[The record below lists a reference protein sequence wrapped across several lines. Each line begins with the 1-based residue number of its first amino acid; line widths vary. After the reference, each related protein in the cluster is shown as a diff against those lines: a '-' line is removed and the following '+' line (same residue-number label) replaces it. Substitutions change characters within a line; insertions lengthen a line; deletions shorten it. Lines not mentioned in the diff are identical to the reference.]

1 MKKVRT
7 RFAPSPTGYMHIGNL
22 RTALYEYLVA
32 KKDNGDFILRIED
45 TDQNR
50 LVEGSVDII
59 YDTLNQVGLHYDE
72 GPDRPGD
79 FGPYVQSERLPMYKK
94 YADELVEKGGAH
106 VCFCDETVIQAQ
118 RDAAEAAGVPFK
130 FQDPCHHLSIEDIN
144 ARKANEAFVIRQTI
158 LPGASTVFHDEVYGD
173 IEVDREI
180 LDEQV
185 LLKSD
190 GFPTYNFANV
200 IDDHQ
205 MEISHVVRGNEYLS
219 STPKYNLIYESFGWE
234 KPKYVHL
241 PPVMKDEQ
249 HKLSKRNGD
258 ASFQDLVSKGYLPE
272 AILNYIA
279 LLGWSPET
287 NQEIY
292 TLEELTKVF
301 SVARISKS
309 PAIFDIDKLKWM
321 NGMYLRAM
329 SLEQFHTLCL
339 PYYKDS
345 IKRECDLME
354 VSKILQQRL
363 TILSEIVEMVD
374 FIDTLADYD
383 STMFYHPKMKTNRE
397 ISILALEESLKV
409 YATIENWNSVDEIH
423 QKLSETPARLGVK
436 NGQFYWPIRTAVT
449 GKQFTPGGALEIP
462 YILGKEETIRRTHI
476 GLEKLRQ
483 AME

>member
-22 RTALYEYLVA
+22 RTALYAYLVA
-32 KKDNGDFILRIED
+32 KKDDGDFILRIED

-59 YDTLNQVGLHYDE
+59 YDTLNRVGLHYDE

-79 FGPYVQSERLPMYKK
+79 FGPYVQSERLPMYKT
-94 YADELVEKGGAH
+94 YADELIEKGGAH
-106 VCFCDETVIQAQ
+106 ICFCDESVIQSQ
-118 RDAAEAAGVPFK
+118 RDVAEKAGIPFK
-130 FQDPCHHLSIEDIN
+130 FQDPCHHLSKQDLN
-144 ARKANEAFVIRQTI
+144 ARMANEAYVIRQTI
-158 LPGASTVFHDEVYGD
+158 LPGATTVYHDEVYGD
-173 IEVDREI
+173 IEVDRDI

-200 IDDHQ
+200 VDDHQ
-205 MEISHVVRGNEYLS
+205 MAISHVVRGNEYLS

-234 KPKYVHL
+234 KPKYIHL

-258 ASFQDLVSKGYLPE
+258 ASFQDLQAKGYLPA

-292 TLEELTKVF
+292 TLDELTKAF
-301 SVARISKS
+301 SISRISKS
-309 PAIFDIDKLKWM
+309 PAIFDIEKLTWM

-329 SLEQFHTLCL
+329 TLDDFHALCL
-339 PYYKDS
+339 PYYIEAIVRD
-345 IKRECDLME
+345 CDLKE

-363 TILSEIVEMVD
+363 SILSEIPEMVN
-374 FIDTLADYD
+374 FIDNLADYD
-383 STMFYHPKMKTNRE
+383 VSMFYHPKMKTNRE

-409 YATIENWNSVDEIH
+409 YEAIENWDSVDELH

-462 YILGKEETIRRTHI
+462 YILGKDETIRRTLV

-483 AME
+483 SED

>member
-79 FGPYVQSERLPMYKK
+79 FGPYVQSERLSIYKK
-94 YADELVEKGGAH
+94 YADELVQKGGAH
-106 VCFCDETVIQAQ
+106 VCFCDESVIQAQ

-130 FQDPCHHLSIEDIN
+130 FQDPCHHLSKQEIET
-144 ARKANEAFVIRQTI
+144 RKESSAYVIRQTI

-292 TLEELTKVF
+292 TLEELTQAF

-329 SLEQFHTLCL
+329 SLEQFHKTCL

-345 IKRECDLME
+345 IQRECDLME

-363 TILSEIVEMVD
+363 SILSEIPEMVD

-383 STMFYHPKMKTNRE
+383 VTMFFHPKMKTNRE

-409 YATIENWNSVDEIH
+409 YELIENWESVDEVH

-483 AME
+483 ATE